1 MIDKGLNELIVIL
14 NGLTE
19 LSCRYTK
26 NEGLQ
31 NYEMLLVNRERSFG
45 NGKTTALNSVPLGVP
60 VLDLKCKQKV

>member
-19 LSCRYTK
+19 LS
-26 NEGLQ
+26 GLK
-31 NYEMLLVNRERSFG
+31 NYEMLLVNRERGLG
-45 NGKTTALNSVPLGVP
+45 NGKTTALNSFPLGVP